1 MEKTEDKR
9 RQAVH
14 KVAREALS
22 IELGMEHRE
31 SIHSI
36 GVVEL
41 ERALEMAYE
50 LGRRS
55 ALS

>member
-1 MEKTEDKR
+1 
-9 RQAVH
+9 
-14 KVAREALS
+14 
-22 IELGMEHRE
+22 MEHRE